1 MPPSEGDPAPEFE
14 ALLCT
19 GETFRSRRLTDT
31 LDGGAVV
38 FFGFAFSAVAENW

>member
-1 MPPSEGDPAPEFE
+1 MPAFE

-31 LDGGAVV
+31 LDGGGVVV
-38 FFGFAFSAVAENW
+38 FFGC